1 MFVNRSLRPLV
12 LILLTLLISVSA
24 FAAAE
29 TTPPSG
35 VPADAGV
42 VGEARYFVTITRFG
56 SFLNSPEKEQL
67 ELFRR
72 LSRMLVPFFETYL
85 KNAYDIAGFT
95 PLGPE
100 KQFEGLKPVPAA
112 AWTQSQQAAVEKLR
126 SRESELLRTVMNA
139 VPFPDS
145 GLHLVALL
153 DPKTIIGRAE
163 AMIAE
168 PEFQSRLKPR
178 QLANIRNRILPMLQM
193 ADAIAVAARLTP
205 AGLNFELHLRAG
217 KNYADLV
224 ADNGVFPA
232 PLRCGAYL
240 EPGAL
245 LTFAQVHPPASTTA
259 TMQMLQSIPQT
270 KIVETYL
277 ASAGLEFERDILSNP
292 GVESFAQLDLLPT
305 GEGGLPEFR
314 AAVRV
319 KDPTRLLSLVPNF
332 KQLAMSVGVMATPN
346 LEPRPTVKLSY
357 FLLPALTVHVS
368 MLGDLLLFA
377 TSRDSLLRLADR
389 IEQVTA
395 GKLPGFT
402 GVPAD
407 AHRFWNIRFGLLN
420 EQLQKFL
427 QSPLLQG
434 RGIPPFT
441 NINVTNELGDLQMVT
456 RIKPDGMT
464 IRLDLPIATG
474 SAK

>member
-1 MFVNRSLRPLV
+1 MIMKRSLRLPVITAVVV
-12 LILLTLLISVSA
+12 LLATVSA
-24 FAAAE
+24 VSAVAE
-29 TTPPSG
+29 
-35 VPADAGV
+35 
-42 VGEARYFVTITRFG
+42 EARYFVTVTRFG
-56 SFLNSPEKEQL
+56 SFLAAPEKESL

-72 LSRMLVPFFETYL
+72 LSRILTPLFETHL
-85 KNAYDIAGFT
+85 KNAYDAAGFT
-95 PLGPE
+95 PAGPE
-100 KQFEGLKPVPAA
+100 KQLDGMKPIPAA
-112 AWTQSQQAAVEKLR
+112 AWSQAQQASVEQLR

-145 GLHLVALL
+145 GLHLIGLM
-153 DPKTIIGRAE
+153 DPKTILGRVE
-163 AMIAE
+163 QLISE
-168 PEFQSRLKPR
+168 PEIQNRLKPR
-178 QLANIRNRILPMLQM
+178 QLANIQNRILPMLQM

-205 AGLNFELHLRAG
+205 AGLNLELHLRAG
-217 KNYADLV
+217 KHYADLV

-245 LTFAQVHPPASTTA
+245 LTFAQVHPPASAGA
-259 TMQMLQSIPQT
+259 TMQMLDAIPQT
-270 KIVETYL
+270 KIVEAYL

-314 AAVRV
+314 SAVRV
-319 KDPTRLLSLVPNF
+319 KDPARLLTLLPKF
-332 KQLAMSVGVMATPN
+332 KQLAMSVGVMATPS

-357 FLLPALTVHVS
+357 FLLPALTVHVGMS
-368 MLGDLLLFA
+368 GDLLLIA
-377 TSRDSLLRLADR
+377 TSRDTLLRLTDR
-389 IEQVTA
+389 VEQIAA

-402 GVPAD
+402 EVPAD
-407 AHRFWNIRFGLLN
+407 AHRFWNIRFGHLN

-434 RGIPPFT
+434 RGIPPFS
-441 NINVTNELGDLQMVT
+441 NINVTNELGDLQMIT

-464 IRLDLPIATG
+464 IRLDLPVATG